1 MFQIIFPTK
10 MLIVKENTIETFQ
23 PRFLILDKFLNTLV
37 GEKPIWN
44 KKEGLLNTSIQITI
58 CIFGLILQLTSPARS
73 AIAKTSHVM
82 VTLRKPKI
90 QLHTLKPKRQDI

>member
-23 PRFLILDKFLNTLV
+23 LRFLTLDKFINTLV
-37 GEKPIWN
+37 GEKPIWD
-44 KKEGLLNTSIQITI
+44 KKEGLLNASIQITI
-58 CIFGLILQLTSPARS
+58 CIFGLILQLTSPACP
-73 AIAKTSHVM
+73 AIAKSTHVM
-82 VTLRKPKI
+82 VTLCRAKI